1 MSLVPNQAFAAVGV
15 PMFVSTTTSI
25 PEGPTGAQGPQG
37 PEGPIGSPGAPG
49 QPGVTGP
56 AGANGV
62 AGATGPTGAN
72 GTNGATGPTGANGT
86 AGAAGA
92 TGPAGALTSAYGY
105 FSFGSSS
112 GIDITSSYGP
122 LVTSLGTQYS
132 QTAGGITWGA
142 GSIARAV
149 IPTAGVYLISFQF
162 CLQGASAF
170 PLTDLSFGLRVNGVE
185 VLSPTNAIVNTVLST
200 TAGNSSLPYGA
211 SIIVTATGANTT
223 IVPTIRSASATYR
236 VFIFSGSYLS
246 IIRIA

>member
-1 MSLVPNQAFAAVGV
+1 MSLVPNQSFAAVGV

-86 AGAAGA
+86 NGA

-112 GIDITSSYGP
+112 GIDITNSFGP
-122 LVTSLGTQYS
+122 LVTSVSPQYS

-149 IPTAGVYLISFQF
+149 IPTAGVYLISYQF

-170 PLTDLSFGLRVNGVE
+170 PLTDLSFGLRVNGFE
-185 VLSPTNAIVNTVLST
+185 VLNPNAIVNTVLST